1 MSGICGRPNSF
12 ECLGSVLPSA
22 VPGLIDIKAGTF

>member
-1 MSGICGRPNSF
+1 MSGVRGRPNSF
-12 ECLGSVLPSA
+12 GCLGGVLPSA